1 MDFRTFSPVGRAI
14 HSDFAQLRQAGGFNH
29 TYVLRKRE
37 RGALELA
44 ASMYDSGSGRKMEVY
59 TTMPG
64 LHFFT
69 ANKTRPRTG
78 KGGAVYDRQF
88 GLCFETQF
96 FPNSAKCTWFPSPVL
111 RKENA
116 YRQVTE
122 FRFLVSQE
130 LENQITAI

>member
-1 MDFRTFSPVGRAI
+1 M
-14 HSDFAQLRQAGGFNH
+14 
-29 TYVLRKRE
+29 
-37 RGALELA
+37 
-44 ASMYDSGSGRKMEVY
+44 
-59 TTMPG
+59 
-64 LHFFT
+64 
-69 ANKTRPRTG
+69 
-78 KGGAVYDRQF
+78 YDRQF